1 MASIGL
7 TTVANCKT
15 LLQIPS
21 GDTSQDALLT
31 LLIQTVSKQIE
42 SYLSRRLGQ
51 RDYLET
57 LAANNRQILQL
68 EQWPTNIVTFV
79 KESGVTLVPE
89 QDYLVLPQYLEAGQ
103 IYRGQG
109 WTGPAWVRGLTADP
123 YAGQLIFEASYN
135 SGYLLPGDD
144 APVGWTGE
152 DLPADIQ
159 LCAMQMVSKTYGL
172 SNAGN
177 LGQNLT
183 SIKEGGLAY
192 GYQAEGSST
201 GSAELFAMTA
211 GMPLQFASMLNPY
224 RRWAI
229 A

>member
-1 MASIGL
+1 MASIGF

-31 LLIQTVSKQIE
+31 LLIQGVTKEIE
-42 SYLSRRLGQ
+42 SFLSRKLGQ
-51 RDYLET
+51 ADRLET

-68 EQWPTNIVTFV
+68 YQWPVNTVTFV
-79 KESGVTLVPE
+79 KESGVTLVPG
-89 QDYLVLPQYLEAGQ
+89 QDYLALPQYLEAGQ

-109 WTGPAWVRGLTADP
+109 WVGPAWVRGLTADP
-123 YAGQLIFEASYN
+123 YAGQLIFEVSYN

-144 APVGWTGE
+144 PPIGWAGD

-159 LCAMQMVSKTYGL
+159 LCTAQMVAKVYGL

-192 GYQAEGSST
+192 SFESGGGASSD
-201 GSAELFAMTA
+201 SALFGVIA
-211 GMPLQFASMLNPY
+211 GMPVQFASYLDPY
-224 RRWAI
+224 RRWAV